1 MTQGKSWEALAAQKR
16 EQLAA
21 SLPKEWLVPAELL
34 PPADQ
39 DDITGWPAASGWFT
53 AEELRITESTA
64 SELVPQLASGALTSV
79 AVTRAFCKRAVAAQ
93 QLLNCLAETCFDRA
107 LETAAARDEYLART
121 GKPLGPLHGLPVSLK
136 DNINVKG
143 LDSTVGFASHVGDPS
158 AADSALVAV
167 LEAAGAVPY
176 VKTNVPT
183 AMMIAETVNNVF
195 GRTINPLHRGVTPG
209 GSSGGESA
217 LIAFGGSCLGVGSDI
232 GGSLRIPAAC
242 TGLFTLR
249 ASGGRF
255 PVRNCRSGMPGQE
268 AVQSVNGPLARTLD
282 DIEAYTR
289 AVLDGQ
295 PWLLDSKCLPIPW
308 RAEAVTDIPKKLTIG
323 VLWHDGVVRPTPP
336 VARALKLAVARLA
349 AAGHTIVEWDPVDQA
364 EGTRLL
370 ARMFVADGG
379 KTIQHELD
387 RTGEPLRPEMA
398 MYGTATELGTA
409 DMWKLHMERS
419 AFQGK
424 YLDRWNAAGLDALLC
439 PTIPFNTVKHGTFEH
454 VGYTGVYNVLDYAAM
469 SFPTGLLVDKVI
481 DQPVD
486 VNHADYAPLS
496 KSDKKVSAG
505 YDSDTMHGLPISLQL
520 VARRLEEEKVIG
532 MCRSVL
538 AAISDEKQANGV
550 NGH

>member
-21 SLPKEWLVPAELL
+21 SLPKQWLVPDELL

-53 AEELRITESTA
+53 PEELRITESTA
-64 SELVPQLASGALTSV
+64 SELLPQLVSGALTSV
-79 AVTRAFCKRAVAAQ
+79 AVTQAFCKRAVAAQ

-107 LETAAARDEYLART
+107 LAAAAARDAHLART
-121 GKPLGPLHGLPVSLK
+121 GQPVGPLHGLPVSLK

-143 LDSTVGFASHVGDPS
+143 LDSTVGFASHVGDP
-158 AADSALVAV
+158 AAEDAALVAV

-217 LIAFGGSCLGVGSDI
+217 LITFGGSCLGVGSDI

-268 AVQSVNGPLARTLD
+268 AVMSVNGPLARTLD

-289 AVLDGQ
+289 AVLGGR

-308 RAEAVTDIPKKLTIG
+308 RAAAAVDDVPKTLTIG

-349 AAGHTIVEWDPVDQA
+349 AAGHTLVDWDPVDQA
-364 EGTRLL
+364 EGARLL
-370 ARMFVADGG
+370 SRMFVADGG
-379 KTIQHELD
+379 KTILHELD

-398 MYGTATELGTA
+398 MYGAATELGTA
-409 DMWKLHMERS
+409 DMWKLHLERS
-419 AFQGK
+419 AYQGR
-424 YLDRWNAAGLDALLC
+424 YLDRWNAAGLDAILC
-439 PTIPFNTVKHGTFEH
+439 PTIPFNTVKHGAFEH
-454 VGYTGVYNVLDYAAM
+454 VGYTGVYNVLDYACM
-469 SFPTGLLVDKVI
+469 SFPTGLLVDKAI
-481 DQPVD
+481 DRPVD
-486 VNHADYAPLS
+486 LSSAAYAPLS
-496 KSDKKVSAG
+496 EADQKVAAG
-505 YDSDTMHGLPISLQL
+505 YDAETMHGLPISLQL

-532 MCRSVL
+532 MCRRVL
-538 AAISDEKQANGV
+538 AAIAEPTVNGV
-550 NGH
+550 HA

>member
-21 SLPKEWLVPAELL
+21 SLPKEWLVPDELL

-79 AVTRAFCKRAVAAQ
+79 AVTQAFCKRAVAAQ

-107 LETAAARDEYLART
+107 LETAAARDEYFART
-121 GKPLGPLHGLPVSLK
+121 GKPMGPLHGLPVSLK

-268 AVQSVNGPLARTLD
+268 AVMSVNGPLARTLD

-308 RAEAVTDIPKKLTIG
+308 RPTVEIPKKLTIG

-349 AAGHTIVEWDPVDQA
+349 AAGHTLVDWDPIDQA
-364 EGTRLL
+364 EGAHLL

-387 RTGEPLRPEMA
+387 RTGEPLRPEMH

-419 AFQGK
+419 TFQGK

-439 PTIPFNTVKHGTFEH
+439 PTIPFNTVKHGMFEH

-469 SFPTGLLVDKVI
+469 SFPTGLVVDKTI

-486 VNHADYAPLS
+486 VEHPDYTPLS
-496 KSDKKVSAG
+496 ESDKKVSAG
-505 YDSDTMHGLPISLQL
+505 YDADTMHGLPISLQL

-538 AAISDEKQANGV
+538 AAISDEPKANGV